1 MSVGSLPILL
11 GEHVK
16 QPYFGAFWHQ
26 LEPLGNSAV
35 RFVVAMAA
43 VPRLIAGLVG
53 PTCQEPY
60 FSGIFDGAHDLHV
73 EKPRSRV
80 HQMRTRLKR
89 LPHRLV
95 HGVANREAAER
106 NENGV
111 LDAQMRSIRLAK
123 ARYRA
128 RAYADHVRLDTLSCD
143 VAHRP
148 WRVRKV
154 LLPRRLSPGN
164 GPPRLGV
171 RHNPMGESRKP
182 ARR

>member
-1 MSVGSLPILL
+1 MSVGSLPILF

-16 QPYFGAFWHQ
+16 QPYFGALRHQ

-53 PTCQEPY
+53 PTCQQPY

-73 EKPRSRV
+73 EKSRSRV

-106 NENGV
+106 NEYRV
-111 LDAQMRSIRLAK
+111 LDAQMRSIRLSK
-123 ARYRA
+123 VRYRV
-128 RAYADHVRLDTLSCD
+128 RGYADHVQFDSLSCD
-143 VAHRP
+143 AAHRP
-148 WRVRKV
+148 WGCAKCPAAAPHLRGGLAAKATGLKSASASKRR
-154 LLPRRLSPGN
+154 PRR
-164 GPPRLGV
+164 
-171 RHNPMGESRKP
+171 
-182 ARR
+182 